1 MSERVRITR
10 FGLRHFKP
18 FRFLDDLELRPLT
31 VLCGANSSG
40 KSSILQSLVLLKQSS
55 QAGSFEG
62 CLNFNGKYVN
72 LHNFATIASDF
83 DTTRPTEFRFT
94 VEYSS
99 DGVPTSGEIRIAI
112 GLKDGAEHPS
122 VREFEVT
129 VKSGNE
135 SEAPSHLLVHDGIIV
150 NSDTVVLRGP
160 GFAGWTVPP
169 DAKVIFEALWPAAI
183 EAKPND
189 RARRMLFPFP
199 VLNERVWFPIELL
212 QDMLATRLAYLG
224 PVRADPRAFYPVD
237 MNPDIECR
245 GEGTIPYLLRHAK
258 DDTIYRLSPMGETQ
272 RGTLLEALN
281 AWLGEL
287 QITKTLTIKAVE
299 KIAFTAALHS
309 PRIQSN
315 SVDLAQVGFGIS
327 QILPVLTLGLTGPED
342 GMLLF
347 EQPEIHLHPRLQA
360 GLADFLLCS
369 AQTGRT
375 ILLETHSDHLINR
388 LRRRI
393 AEDDTG
399 ELAKAVQILFVHSGT
414 DDDPGSYVE
423 SLKIDEQGTIIN
435 APRDFFPE
443 AADDAHAVLQ
453 ARRNRNKKVPV

>member
-1 MSERVRITR
+1 MSERGRITR
-10 FGLRHFKP
+10 YGLRHFKP

-55 QAGSFEG
+55 QTGSFEG

-72 LHNFATIASDF
+72 LHNISTIASDF
-83 DTTRPTEFRFT
+83 DTSRATEFRFT
-94 VEYSS
+94 VEYSFNN
-99 DGVPTSGEIRIAI
+99 VPTSAEIRISV
-112 GLKDGAEHPS
+112 GLMDGAEYPR

-129 VKSGNE
+129 AKPGND
-135 SEAPSHLLVHDGIIV
+135 SDTSSRLLVRDGIVV
-150 NSDTVVLRGP
+150 NRDTALRP
-160 GFAGWTVPP
+160 GFGSWTVLPG
-169 DAKVIFEALWPAAI
+169 ARVIFQALWPEGI
-183 EAKPND
+183 EVRSAERGRNTF
-189 RARRMLFPFP
+189 FPLK
-199 VLNERVWFPIELL
+199 VLHENISLPIEVLQSLL
-212 QDMLATRLAYLG
+212 TTRLAYLG
-224 PVRADPRAFYPVD
+224 PVRADPRPFYPVD

-245 GEGTIPYLLRHAK
+245 GDGTIPYLLRHAK
-258 DDTIYRLSPMGETQ
+258 DDTTYRLSPMGETQ